1 MFTED
6 YLMRILNQALAI
18 LMTAIG
24 LKKSGKYSDA
34 LQAVQ
39 QAIEQVTTLP
49 VNVIDQ
55 MEDSSL
61 LDMLVAQGQLDTSRL
76 GILADLYQEQGEIY
90 VLLGQPAQGSIAFAR
105 ALRFVL
111 EAALS
116 GTVNLSDGNIGRVE
130 LLTRQLRGYSLPFD
144 TLLALSDYYQRILE
158 KDDQALAAAG
168 VSQKQ
173 ISETLD
179 RLRDQ
184 LDGSK
189 NKPGD

>member
-49 VNVIDQ
+49 ANVIDQ

-90 VLLGQPAQGSIAFAR
+90 VLLGQPAQGSVAFAR

-130 LLTRQLRGYSLPFD
+130 LLTRQLRGYSLPVD

-158 KDDQALAAAG
+158 KDARTLAAAG

-184 LDGSK
+184 LGGSK

>member
-49 VNVIDQ
+49 ANVIDQ
-55 MEDSSL
+55 MEDSRL
-61 LDMLVAQGQLDTSRL
+61 LDMLVAQGQLDTGRL

-90 VLLGQPAQGSIAFAR
+90 ILLGQPAQGSIAFAR

-130 LLTRQLRGYSLPFD
+130 LLTRQLRGYSLPVD

-158 KDDQALAAAG
+158 KDDRTLAAAG

-184 LDGSK
+184 LGEPK

>member
-49 VNVIDQ
+49 ANVIDQ

>member
-49 VNVIDQ
+49 ANVIDQ
-55 MEDSSL
+55 MEDSRL

-76 GILADLYQEQGEIY
+76 GILADLYQEQGDIY
-90 VLLGQPAQGSIAFAR
+90 VLLDQPAQGSIAFAR

-130 LLTRQLRGYSLPFD
+130 LLTNQLRGYSLPVD

-158 KDDQALAAAG
+158 KDDRTLAAAG

-184 LDGSK
+184 LGGSK

>member
-1 MFTED
+1 
-6 YLMRILNQALAI
+6 LMRILNQALAI

-49 VNVIDQ
+49 ANVIDQ

-130 LLTRQLRGYSLPFD
+130 LLTRQLQGYSLPVD

-158 KDDQALAAAG
+158 KDDRTLAAAG

-184 LDGSK
+184 LGGSK

>member
-130 LLTRQLRGYSLPFD
+130 LLTRQLRGYSLPVD